1 LTRESNRRFHFLRE
15 IASGT
20 FGSVYLAKEIHSDGF
35 SRLVAIKLLH
45 RRWSESEEVTRRIR
59 DEARL
64 LGWLRH
70 RNIVDVVD
78 LTAIDGRT
86 AVIMEFLEAADLKH
100 IADHLRERG
109 GTIPL
114 RAAVQIAANVAGALD
129 AAYNRPPYA
138 GEKPLRVI
146 HRDIKPSNVMV
157 DDGGVVKVLDFG
169 VARAD
174 FESRE
179 SSTADLQF
187 GSVDY
192 MPPERLFF
200 EPETPAS
207 DVYSLGATF
216 YEILALERLGK
227 AKGRPDRHAG
237 FVRDRL
243 SFLRAMRGLGGKLAT
258 GLEAL
263 LIAMLDYEHT
273 ERPSAARVVE
283 VCRELSR
290 QTADEGLQDW
300 AEHALPPVVL
310 ELQKAPSNA
319 SHLDGRMVVEDSSAL
334 RVRKSEVASSFRAIP
349 DPRFDTQGRP
359 ITPPRAEQ
367 ERRMG
372 SAAMEALGATPS
384 APAPAPEPAAATAPA
399 PAPAPRSAEPAP
411 ATQAPPAP
419 AEATQPVPS
428 EPEAQQAK
436 AKLRTSRTP
445 TASFIPRTYSTGAF
459 PRAGV
464 KRGRGADTRR
474 SAAPE
479 PTANLDSPD
488 QTWDDD
494 QEATARVDPELLA
507 SLKASQRPEGSS
519 PAPVPVAVVPSAAPT
534 PAPAP
539 EPVVE
544 PARAVEPVVEAPA
557 PAPPPP
563 AAAPPPPAP
572 APPPFE
578 PEVPEPAPID
588 LAIDPEHLT
597 QEVTLTASLE
607 PTESHLDEPLGEDEP
622 TPLPEPRSIPEVL
635 QTVPEPEPE
644 PEVLQTVPE
653 PEPEP
658 EVLQTVPEPE
668 VLQTV
673 PEPAPE
679 PEPEVLQTV
688 PEPEPEVLQTVPE
701 PEVLQTVPEPELAPI
716 HVPVPVPV
724 PEPEPDPES
733 VPEPEVLQTVP
744 QPEPEPAPIHV
755 PVPVPVPEPEVLQT
769 VPEPEVLQTVPEPEP
784 ERIAPAEPEPEPE
797 PEPTPVPAPAP
808 VPEPVSGVDHEQT
821 SGGEE
826 VEGAT
831 DYFAPS
837 TSVAAEDRLRALDF
851 QDEEPT
857 VMRPGESL
865 PGWTP
870 QPTPAA
876 PPPVTVPAPAPRP
889 KPAPPPPARVGGSVL
904 PSLFLLLCA
913 LGGAI
918 TGFALFLGPGRVL
931 LAQVPALSQPGI
943 ALAPAPPPEPVPSA
957 PDLVPTVPEP
967 EPTAPEPES
976 TAPEPELAAL
986 DGVAEFTVG
995 GDLRKLQVRCALGN
1009 AEGASPLEVPLTG
1022 VGACTITVIYQDR
1035 SRATA
1040 VLDATE
1046 PGQRY
1051 LCFED
1056 GANLCAPR

>member
-1 LTRESNRRFHFLRE
+1 MTRESNRRFHFLRE

-86 AVIMEFLEAADLKH
+86 AVIMEFLEAADFKH

-109 GTIPL
+109 ETIPM

-216 YEILALERLGK
+216 YEILAFERLGK

-290 QTADEGLQDW
+290 LATDEGLQDW
-300 AEHALPPVVL
+300 AEHALPPIVR
-310 ELQKAPSNA
+310 ELQREATSA
-319 SHLDGRMVVEDSSAL
+319 SHLDGRMVVEDSSAI
-334 RVRKSEVASSFRAIP
+334 RVRESEVASSFRAIP
-349 DPRFDTQGRP
+349 DPRFDTKGRP
-359 ITPPRAEQ
+359 ITPPRHEQ

-372 SAAMEALGATPS
+372 SAAMEALGASPVPVPAS
-384 APAPAPEPAAATAPA
+384 AEPPAPSKLSVQTEPAKAQPTAPEPAAP
-399 PAPAPRSAEPAP
+399 
-411 ATQAPPAP
+411 
-419 AEATQPVPS
+419 
-428 EPEAQQAK
+428 EPEAPEPAAEPAK

-464 KRGRGADTRR
+464 KRGRGADPRR
-474 SAAPE
+474 SAPVD
-479 PTANLDSPD
+479 PTVNLDLPD
-488 QTWDDD
+488 QTWDDE
-494 QEATARVDPELLA
+494 QEATALVDPELLE
-507 SLKASQRPEGSS
+507 SLKAGKRIE
-519 PAPVPVAVVPSAAPT
+519 
-534 PAPAP
+534 
-539 EPVVE
+539 EPVVGSAPSPE
-544 PARAVEPVVEAPA
+544 PTATVDQPAEPVAEPPA
-557 PAPPPP
+557 PSPPPP

-578 PEVPEPAPID
+578 PAKPEPEPEPAKAV
-588 LAIDPEHLT
+588 LTIDPEHHT
-597 QEVTLTASLE
+597 QEVTLTASIE

-622 TPLPEPRSIPEVL
+622 TPLPTSREPQL
-635 QTVPEPEPE
+635 T
-644 PEVLQTVPE
+644 
-653 PEPEP
+653 
-658 EVLQTVPEPE
+658 
-668 VLQTV
+668 
-673 PEPAPE
+673 PAPE
-679 PEPEVLQTV
+679 PHAEDNVGEGFTPSRPQE
-688 PEPEPEVLQTVPE
+688 
-701 PEVLQTVPEPELAPI
+701 APD
-716 HVPVPVPV
+716 
-724 PEPEPDPES
+724 PEPEPD
-733 VPEPEVLQTVP
+733 
-744 QPEPEPAPIHV
+744 
-755 PVPVPVPEPEVLQT
+755 
-769 VPEPEVLQTVPEPEP
+769 
-784 ERIAPAEPEPEPE
+784 
-797 PEPTPVPAPAP
+797 
-808 VPEPVSGVDHEQT
+808 
-821 SGGEE
+821 
-826 VEGAT
+826 
-831 DYFAPS
+831 
-837 TSVAAEDRLRALDF
+837 DF

-857 VMRPGESL
+857 VMRPGDSV
-865 PGWTP
+865 PGWAP
-870 QPTPAA
+870 QPSPA
-876 PPPVTVPAPAPRP
+876 PPPAVSAPAPSPVVQAR
-889 KPAPPPPARVGGSVL
+889 PAPPPPVRGGGSLL
-904 PSLFLLLCA
+904 PSAFLLLCA
-913 LGGAI
+913 FGGAI
-918 TGFALFLGPGRVL
+918 TGFALFMGPGRVL
-931 LAQVPALSQPGI
+931 LAQVSSPAPSSI
-943 ALAPAPPPEPVPSA
+943 ALAPTPPPEPGLAAPEPLAQSDAGEGFTPSSPDEAPAPGSRADRGADAVRADRGADEPDALVEGNVGDGFTPSRPDEAPPPEPTTLTGA
-957 PDLVPTVPEP
+957 
-967 EPTAPEPES
+967 
-976 TAPEPELAAL
+976 
-986 DGVAEFTVG
+986 AEFTVG
-995 GDLRKLQVRCALGN
+995 GDLRKLQVRCA
-1009 AEGASPLEVPLTG
+1009 EGSAIGTSPLEVPLGG
-1022 VGACTITVIYQDR
+1022 VGACTVTAIYQDR

-1040 VLDATE
+1040 VLDAAE

-1051 LCFED
+1051 RCFEG
-1056 GANLCAPR
+1056 GANLCTPQ